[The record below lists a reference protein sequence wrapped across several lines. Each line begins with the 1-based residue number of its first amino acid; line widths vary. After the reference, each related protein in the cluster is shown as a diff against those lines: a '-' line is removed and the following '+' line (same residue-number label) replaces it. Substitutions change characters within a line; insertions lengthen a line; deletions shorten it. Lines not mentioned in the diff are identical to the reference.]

1 MKYCNCGYRM
11 TAETYLQHRRV
22 HCAGCKRPLSLDL
35 ALYTA
40 YEPFL
45 EIGLDKLG
53 GTGQAVNAGTRT
65 IRRAG
70 RGLTESWFG
79 ARPWR

>member
-1 MKYCNCGYRM
+1 MKYCDCGYRM
-11 TAETYLQHRRV
+11 TAETYLQHGRV

-40 YEPFL
+40 YEPFR
-45 EIGLDKLG
+45 EIGLDKPRG
-53 GTGQAVNAGTRT
+53 SGHAVDAATWT
-65 IRRAG
+65 MRRAC